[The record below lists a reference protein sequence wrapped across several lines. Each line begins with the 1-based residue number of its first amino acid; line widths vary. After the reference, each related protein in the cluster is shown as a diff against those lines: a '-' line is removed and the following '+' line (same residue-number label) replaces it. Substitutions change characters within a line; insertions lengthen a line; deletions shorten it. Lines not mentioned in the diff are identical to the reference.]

1 MNNLLRSTKERASFY
16 SSYHELPLI
25 QNNTVKGS
33 KKFYPAS
40 ANKKKSFKNEIE
52 RYKYII
58 KNKDRDIFLL
68 ENNIKTLEKKNLF
81 NKQFIEPEQDNENEK
96 FSKIINK
103 NNINKNNSIQDNLVK
118 DYKEKVDNLNNVRSV
133 YKERKK
139 EINQIKNNINEMNK
153 SINIIENEIY
163 KKKDEINK
171 QNENIKISE
180 NFKEKLNEALNNN
193 KENNTKLSIQILD
206 NLRKIKNNNENIIKN
221 NEKEIEELKNKLKEL
236 ENKNK

>member
-1 MNNLLRSTKERASFY
+1 MNNLLRSAKKSTSFY
-16 SSYHELPLI
+16 SSYNNLPLI
-25 QNNTVKGS
+25 QNNSVKGS
-33 KKFYPAS
+33 KKFHPAS
-40 ANKKKSFKNEIE
+40 ASKKSFKNEIE
-52 RYKYII
+52 RYKYNI
-58 KNKDRDIFLL
+58 KNKNREIFFL
-68 ENNIKTLEKKNLF
+68 ENNVKYLEKKNLF
-81 NKQFIEPEQDNENEK
+81 NKQFIESEQDNENEK
-96 FSKIINK
+96 FSKNINK
-103 NNINKNNSIQDNLVK
+103 NNINKTVK

-139 EINQIKNNINEMNK
+139 EIYQIKNNINEMNK

-180 NFKEKLNEALNNN
+180 NFKEKLNEELNNN

-221 NEKEIEELKNKLKEL
+221 NEKKIEELKNKLKEL
-236 ENKNK
+236 EKKNKNK